1 MANGKEEWDDRV
13 PRPDPDGVRRYGK
26 WAGKPTGF
34 AEDAR
39 NCVVQIYPGGRGEMH
54 RQCSAKR
61 GHGPSGLY
69 CAHHDP
75 GRVARIK
82 GDLAAA
88 AARKKAAQDAIER
101 DGRRLARA
109 LRLRGAY
116 VDTRGL
122 DAVER
127 LVVPFAAARD
137 LVDRIAGLER
147 ENALLRGR
155 ASGAAS

>member
-1 MANGKEEWDDRV
+1 MAKEEWDDRV
-13 PRPDPDGVRRYGK
+13 PKPDPDGVRRYGK
-26 WAGKPTGF
+26 WAGRPTG
-34 AEDAR
+34 EPENR
-39 NCVVQIYPGGRGEMH
+39 GYCVVQIYPGGRGAIH
-54 RQCSAKR
+54 RQCGSRR
-61 GHGPSGLY
+61 GHGPGGIY

-75 GRVARIK
+75 ARIARIK
-82 GDLAAA
+82 QDLAAVEQ
-88 AARKKAAQDAIER
+88 RKKTAQAAIER
-101 DGRRLARA
+101 EGRRLKAL
-109 LRLRGAY
+109 LRLRSAY

-122 DAVER
+122 DVVER